1 MRRNDSAYPTAAI
14 TMRHGYETQEATPV
28 VDGATDQELLQALDT
43 RVQPQYSSGVP
54 VITCL
59 FGAAL
64 PEAALCVVHIRIAQ
78 HSWGQIFKIFYDY
91 LTMIIL

>member
-54 VITCL
+54 VITC
-59 FGAAL
+59 FFSAAL
-64 PEAALCVVHIRIAQ
+64 TGSGTLHGA
-78 HSWGQIFKIFYDY
+78 Y
-91 LTMIIL
+91 